1 MSTEPSDTPQ
11 QVADRPLVLIVRL
24 LGSLRFALGI
34 VVLIAAACVAGT
46 LFPQGAQV
54 ADFLQQ
60 NPAAMERMKL
70 LGALGLTNVFF
81 SWWFVALL
89 CLLSASLMVCT
100 YRRYEALRRAGPTA
114 RVRVLG
120 SLVTHISLLI
130 ILAGAVIRAQWGEK
144 GFIEFREGDTVA
156 QFMGQTGPASLPFAV
171 RLVDFNIEY
180 YEKAAATN
188 AAQPGTEP
196 DRLVALWPDR
206 GVTNVFPVASN
217 AEYDVAAPA
226 SGAVTALVCRLAIKR
241 YVPDFMIDGETKEVK
256 SRSDRPNNPA
266 ILVTLTTGG
275 QTEERWLFARFPD
288 FNAHGGEGGG
298 AGAKLHLRYESM
310 APMSAAQPAGRVKDF
325 KSHLQIIVGDQVVQ
339 EKTIEVNA
347 PMSHGGYTFYQSGYD
362 PRDMT
367 RSTLQVVRDPGV
379 YVVYTGFALM
389 MVGLSIVFWLAPS
402 MESAR
407 RKAGVAS

>member
-46 LFPQGAQV
+46 LIPQGAQV
-54 ADFLQQ
+54 TDFLQH
-60 NPAAMERMKL
+60 NPAAMERMRL

-89 CLLSASLMVCT
+89 CLLSASLTVCT
-100 YRRYEALRRAGPTA
+100 YRRYEALRRVSATA

-144 GFIEFREGDTVA
+144 GYIEFREGDTVA

-180 YEKAAATN
+180 YEKAGSPGAAKP
-188 AAQPGTEP
+188 ATEP

-206 GVTNVFPVASN
+206 GVTNVFPVAPS
-217 AEYDVAAPA
+217 AEYDVAVPA
-226 SGAVTALVCRLAIKR
+226 SNSGTALVCRLTIKR
-241 YVPDFMIDGETKEVK
+241 YVSDFMIDGETKEVK

-266 ILVTLTTGG
+266 ILVALSTGG

-288 FNAHGGEGGG
+288 FDAHGSGGG
-298 AGAKLHLRYESM
+298 AGAQLHLRYESM
-310 APMSAAQPAGRVKDF
+310 APMPAAQPAGRVKDF
-325 KSHLQIIVGDQVVQ
+325 KSHLQIVAGDQVVK

-347 PMSHGGYTFYQSGYD
+347 PLSHGGYTFYQSGYD

-379 YVVYTGFALM
+379 HVVYAGFTLM

-407 RKAGVAS
+407 RKAGVPS